1 MDAWIISPFHDDH
14 VDAFNEIYADP
25 GDIEIGK
32 VYTPGIDPDM
42 YMDQRVPVSEGSARQ
57 EGSEGKWKI
66 GKPEEREKTAVY
78 DGALDLHDRF
88 FHIGHV
94 WRDLVRFY
102 PCGY

>member
-1 MDAWIISPFHDDH
+1 
-14 VDAFNEIYADP
+14 
-25 GDIEIGK
+25 
-32 VYTPGIDPDM
+32 
-42 YMDQRVPVSEGSARQ
+42 MDQRVPVSEGAARQ